1 MTAPRPP
8 RLFTVDDVLSGR
20 ANLDHIP
27 FRYICVSLAA
37 GAALSSGLGR
47 SGANT
52 RLDQLLSA
60 AEMLEQRG
68 WELMTVEQ
76 GGTLAYLRRVTR

>member
-20 ANLDHIP
+20 ANPDHIP
-27 FRYICVSLAA
+27 FRYICLTLSA
-37 GAALSSGLGR
+37 GAALGSGLGK
-47 SGANT
+47 SGANQ
-52 RLDQLLSA
+52 RLDRLLST

-76 GGTLAYLRRVTR
+76 GGTVAYLRRATR